1 MRGYITKRGQSYR
14 VEIHLGYSP
23 DGKRLRHRKT
33 LSTKKAAEKYL
44 RTKLGELETEGS
56 IRTRSLDTF
65 HALLTRWLD
74 VCASQR
80 VREKTLENYQGSVRR
95 YVADHPIGRQPVS
108 SITPADIQT
117 LYSEMLERGVG
128 PHGVRKLHAVIRQAL
143 DQAVKWREIP
153 ANPALSVDLPKA
165 KKNREMR
172 LIAPADFPKFVAAAL
187 EEKRNGVLW
196 VLALSTGMR
205 PEEYLALTWADFHK
219 DFQKVTVNR
228 VLVRPVKVKEGKPR
242 WTFEAPKTK
251 KSRRT
256 LALDPQLGKL
266 MKAQRAQQNQEKLK
280 AGPAYDDHGLVFA
293 NELGGPLYLANLR
306 NRELKRILKRAGL
319 DEKITP
325 YCLRHSVA
333 TSLLKDRESIKVV
346 SSVLGH
352 ASIRLTADVYSHVTD
367 DMLEEAAGKLG
378 RRLFGCET
386 G

>member
-1 MRGYITKRGQSYR
+1 MRGYITKRGRGYR
-14 VEIHLGYSP
+14 VEIHLGYGP
-23 DGKRLRHRKT
+23 DGKRIRHRKT

-44 RTKLGELETEGS
+44 RTKLDELEAEGA
-56 IRTRSLDTF
+56 IRVRTLESFHSL
-65 HALLTRWLD
+65 LIRWLE
-74 VCASQR
+74 VCASKR
-80 VREKTLENYQGSVRR
+80 VREKTLEHYQGSVRR
-95 YVADHPIGRQPVS
+95 YVADHAIGRQSFS
-108 SITPADIQT
+108 SITPTDIQA
-117 LYSEMLERGVG
+117 LYSEMQERGVG

-165 KKNREMR
+165 KKNKEMK

-205 PEEYLALTWADFHK
+205 PEEYLGLTWSDFHK
-219 DFQKVTVNR
+219 GFQKFTINR
-228 VLVRPVKVKEGKPR
+228 VLVRPVKVKEGKPHWR
-242 WTFEAPKTK
+242 FEAPKTK
-251 KSRRT
+251 RSRRT
-256 LALDPQLGKL
+256 LAIDPQLAKL
-266 MKAQRAQQNQEKLK
+266 LRVHRAVQNQEKLK

-306 NRELKRILKRAGL
+306 NRELKRILKRAGF
-319 DEKITP
+319 DQKITP
-325 YCLRHSVA
+325 YCLRHSAA
-333 TSLLKDRESIKVV
+333 TSLLKDRESLKVV

-378 RRLFGCET
+378 KRMFGGT
-386 G
+386 